1 MCSRN
6 SRAASFRS
14 NSSSEMNQ
22 YSRPFASPSRRSRVV
37 AEIASSSSGIRA
49 SSSRSIVPLPAPDVP
64 VTTKTGVGG
73 IPRTLLGG
81 LPAVEEV
88 DQFGALPFGETAH
101 RLRLADPGLV
111 EEAAR
116 LDAPELR
123 QRHEDVEHLRGRDVL
138 GRSREDALDRDPSGL
153 QILLELSPPDA
164 DVIGS
169 GKRLHPL
176 MVGPDRR
183 LGRSFRSDHGAG
195 Y

>member
-6 SRAASFRS
+6 SPAASFRS
-14 NSSSEMNQ
+14 NSSSETNQ
-22 YSRPFASPSRRSRVV
+22 YSRPFSSPSRRSRVV

-73 IPRTLLGG
+73 MPRTLLGGG

-88 DQFGALPFGETAH
+88 DQLGALPFGEAAH

-111 EEAAR
+111 EEATR

-123 QRHEDVEHLRGRDVL
+123 QRHEDVEH
-138 GRSREDALDRDPSGL
+138 
-153 QILLELSPPDA
+153 
-164 DVIGS
+164 
-169 GKRLHPL
+169 
-176 MVGPDRR
+176 
-183 LGRSFRSDHGAG
+183 
-195 Y
+195 